1 MTRSSAVC
9 RHLLF
14 SGALGTILVATS
26 WPLAAQQSTGSPP
39 PSTSTAAPAPLPA
52 PTIQSVL
59 ADRPK
64 SEAAQKLAPV
74 TPPPIATAADKIPVD
89 KLKAPKG
96 FKIDVYATGMVNARS
111 LREGDKGTIFV
122 SSRLSD
128 KIYAITEKNG
138 KREAK
143 PLLTG
148 LSRPNGIVFHSGTLY
163 IAELSQISKVE
174 NIEDKLDQILKPTVI
189 YSDLPKDEAHGW
201 KYLTVGPD
209 NRLYFQV
216 GAPCNICMPSDAHAQ
231 IRSINLDGS
240 DMKVVA
246 RGIRQIV
253 GMDWHPV
260 TNQLYFTENQRDW
273 LSEEFPQD
281 KLNRLTNPGKDNF
294 GFPYCHQGNMP
305 DPEFGWGHDCKAEFT
320 QPLVLLGPHSAPL
333 GMRFYTGHMFPAA
346 YRGAILI
353 ARHGSW
359 NKSNKFGGDIV
370 VVKLNKDGTVRSVEP
385 FITGF
390 LQNNSYIG
398 RPVDLH
404 VMKDG
409 SVLFSDDWN
418 GAVYRVTYGGG
429 PVAHR

>member
-1 MTRSSAVC
+1 M
-9 RHLLF
+9 
-14 SGALGTILVATS
+14 
-26 WPLAAQQSTGSPP
+26 
-39 PSTSTAAPAPLPA
+39 
-52 PTIQSVL
+52 
-59 ADRPK
+59 
-64 SEAAQKLAPV
+64 
-74 TPPPIATAADKIPVD
+74 
-89 KLKAPKG
+89 
-96 FKIDVYATGMVNARS
+96 
-111 LREGDKGTIFV
+111 
-122 SSRLSD
+122 
-128 KIYAITEKNG
+128 
-138 KREAK
+138 
-143 PLLTG
+143 LTG
-148 LSRPNGIVFHSGTLY
+148 LSRPNGIVFHNGTLY
-163 IAELSQISKVE
+163 IAELSQISKAE

-370 VVKLNKDGTVRSVEP
+370 AVKLNKDGTVRSVEP
-385 FITGF
+385 FISGF

-418 GAVYRVTYGGG
+418 GAVYRVIYGGG

>member
-128 KIYAITEKNG
+128 KIYAIIEKNG

-143 PLLTG
+143 PVLTG
-148 LSRPNGIVFHSGTLY
+148 LSRPNGIVFHNGTLY
-163 IAELSQISKVE
+163 IAELSQISKAE

-333 GMRFYTGHMFPAA
+333 GMRFYTGHVFPAA

-370 VVKLNKDGTVRSVEP
+370 AVKLNKDGTVRSVEP
-385 FITGF
+385 FISGF

-418 GAVYRVTYGGG
+418 GAVYRVIYGGG

>member
-128 KIYAITEKNG
+128 KIYAIIEKNG

-143 PLLTG
+143 PVLTG
-148 LSRPNGIVFHSGTLY
+148 LSRPNGIVFHNGTLY
-163 IAELSQISKVE
+163 IAELSQISKAE

>member
-1 MTRSSAVC
+1 
-9 RHLLF
+9 L
-14 SGALGTILVATS
+14 TI
-26 WPLAAQQSTGSPP
+26 
-39 PSTSTAAPAPLPA
+39 
-52 PTIQSVL
+52 
-59 ADRPK
+59 
-64 SEAAQKLAPV
+64 
-74 TPPPIATAADKIPVD
+74 
-89 KLKAPKG
+89 
-96 FKIDVYATGMVNARS
+96 
-111 LREGDKGTIFV
+111 
-122 SSRLSD
+122 
-128 KIYAITEKNG
+128 
-138 KREAK
+138 
-143 PLLTG
+143 
-148 LSRPNGIVFHSGTLY
+148 
-163 IAELSQISKVE
+163 
-174 NIEDKLDQILKPTVI
+174 
-189 YSDLPKDEAHGW
+189 
-201 KYLTVGPD
+201 GPD

-260 TNQLYFTENQRDW
+260 TKQLYFTENQRDW
-273 LSEEFPQD
+273 LSEEFPED

-429 PVAHR
+429 AVAHR